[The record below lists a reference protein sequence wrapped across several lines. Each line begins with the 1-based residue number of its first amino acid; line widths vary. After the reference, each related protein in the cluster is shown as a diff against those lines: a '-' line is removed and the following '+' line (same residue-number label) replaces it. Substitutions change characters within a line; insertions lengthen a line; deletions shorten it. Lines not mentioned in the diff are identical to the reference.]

1 MLTNNRKSFTAP
13 NKIYFWTATIHKW
26 HHLLEDD
33 TVKQIIINSLKV
45 LSDRNIIT
53 VYAFVIMPN
62 HIHLIW
68 QQIAKNGKETP
79 KGSFMK
85 FTAHEFRKYVK
96 LSAQVRVSRTIRYN
110 Q

>member
-62 HIHLIW
+62 HRFYKPSIDEFGFLNNLY
-68 QQIAKNGKETP
+68 AELNGD
-79 KGSFMK
+79 
-85 FTAHEFRKYVK
+85 
-96 LSAQVRVSRTIRYN
+96 
-110 Q
+110 